1 MKNFRNRE
9 QQKGQFVIEA
19 VLLMMLSVGLFITGT
34 RILREKKVV
43 ESVVQGSW
51 SRVSTMT
58 ESGVW
63 GPYGKKYIEVHP
75 NKTQSRGVTLLEFQ

>member
-1 MKNFRNRE
+1 
-9 QQKGQFVIEA
+9 
-19 VLLMMLSVGLFITGT
+19 MMLSVGLFITGT
-34 RILREKKVV
+34 RILREKKIV

-58 ESGVW
+58 EAGVW
-63 GPYGKKYIEVHP
+63 GPYNKKYIGVHP